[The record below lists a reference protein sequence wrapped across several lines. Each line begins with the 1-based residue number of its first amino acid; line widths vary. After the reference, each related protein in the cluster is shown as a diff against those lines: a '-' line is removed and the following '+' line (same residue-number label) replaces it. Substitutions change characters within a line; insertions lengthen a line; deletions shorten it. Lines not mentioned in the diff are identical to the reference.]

1 MIRKIALLIGLFA
14 TSAWGQSNERALS
27 SAFDAMKSKD
37 WSLAV
42 TLGASDGALGKDIIL
57 WHFLRSGEGPYEVT
71 IDFLKRNPDWPGLP
85 YLIKRSE
92 KTFATAPIKATVAFF
107 DEHLPQT
114 AQGALIYARALNAS
128 QQSSKANLIAQNAW
142 LSFSMNQ
149 ETFDGFIADFGA
161 ALKDLHQNR
170 LSMVL
175 WKDWDA
181 DTKMIAPRVSQEFQ
195 ALATARMALR
205 NKQEDGLNA
214 LINAVP
220 PKLQTH
226 PLLVHARY
234 EWRTRAWRL
243 DDAAELIIPASTSP
257 VSLGN
262 PDAWSGTR
270 SNLARDLLR
279 EGKVSAAYEI
289 ASNHHLN
296 RGDDYAELEW
306 LAGFMALKK
315 LNKPVLAQSHFE
327 RFLKGVDTPISL
339 GRGFYWLGKA
349 YQAQGETAKAT
360 QAFVNGAEH
369 QTSFYGLLAA
379 EEIGAPIDPA
389 FSDRS
394 ELPDW
399 RGAEFTK
406 SSVFKAAILLFAADQ
421 PALGERFLT
430 HLAETLTDNEI
441 LQMADFLEEFEKPH
455 VLVMLGKRAASQGR
469 NIPRPY
475 FALHP
480 LTSVKWPVKT
490 ELALAISRRESEFD
504 PMVVS
509 PVGAKGLMQLMPKTA
524 EEMAG
529 DLGVPFDEPRLTQD
543 WQYNAALGTTYLA
556 ELGARFQ
563 GNPVLISIAYNAGPS
578 RADKWSE
585 LYGDPRSPNVDLIE
599 WIEMIPFQETR
610 NYVMRVTESL
620 PVYRARLGQTAL
632 PVPFSKE
639 LRGSGLLPL
648 SP

>member
-1 MIRKIALLIGLFA
+1 MIRKFALIIGLIA
-14 TSAWGQSNERALS
+14 TSAMAQSSDRALS
-27 SAFDAMKSKD
+27 AAFDAMKAKD

-42 TLGASDGALGKDIIL
+42 TLGANDGALGRDIIL
-57 WHFLRSGEGPYEVT
+57 WHFLRAGEGPYEVT
-71 IDFLKRNPDWPGLP
+71 IDFLKRHPDWPGLP

-92 KTFATAPIKATVAFF
+92 PNFADAPNSTVISFF
-107 DEHLPQT
+107 DEHPPQT
-114 AQGALIYARALNAS
+114 AEGALIYARALIAEK
-128 QQSSKANLIAQNAW
+128 QTRKAVLVAQNAW
-142 LSFSMNQ
+142 LSFSMNK
-149 ETFDGFIADFGA
+149 ETFDGFVADFP
-161 ALKDLHQNR
+161 KSIRNLHQDR

-175 WKDWDA
+175 WKDWDV
-181 DTKMIAPRVSQEFQ
+181 DTKLMFPLVSEEYR

-205 NKQEDGLNA
+205 NKEDGVDS
-214 LINAVP
+214 LIEAVP
-220 PKLQTH
+220 SKLQSH

-234 EWRTRAWRL
+234 EWRTRAWKL
-243 DDAAELIIPASTSP
+243 DDAAELIIPASASP
-257 VSLGN
+257 LTLGN
-262 PDAWSGTR
+262 PEAWSGTR
-270 SNLARDLLR
+270 KNLARDLLR
-279 EGKVSAAYEI
+279 DGKVATAYEI
-289 ASNHHLN
+289 AANHHLTT
-296 RGDDYAELEW
+296 GDNYAELEW
-306 LAGFMALKK
+306 LAGFMALKR

-327 RFLKGVDTPISL
+327 RFIMAVDTPISL

-349 YQAQGETAKAT
+349 YQAQGETEKAKRVFA
-360 QAFVNGAEH
+360 QGAEH

-389 FSDRS
+389 FADRS

-399 RGAEFTK
+399 RGAEFTN
-406 SSVFKAAILLFAADQ
+406 SSVFKSSILLFASGQ

-430 HLAETLTDNEI
+430 HLAETLTDDEI

-480 LTSVKWPVKT
+480 LADVRWSVKT
-490 ELALAISRRESEFD
+490 ELALAIARRESEFD
-504 PMVVS
+504 PVVVS

-529 DLGVPFDEPRLTQD
+529 DLGVPFEEAKLTGD

-556 ELGARFQ
+556 ELGARFN
-563 GNPVLISIAYNAGPS
+563 GNPVLIAIAYNAGPS
-578 RADKWSE
+578 RAEKWSE
-585 LYGDPRSPNVDLIE
+585 LYGDPRSKSVDLIE
-599 WIEMIPFQETR
+599 WIELIPFEETR

-632 PVPFSKE
+632 PIPFSQE
-639 LRGSGLLPL
+639 LRGSSFLPL